1 MLKFIFSRTFVIN
14 VLLAGVFVILCL
26 VGAYYFLNSY
36 AKTGE
41 AVSVPDLAG
50 YDLIE
55 AEAFLKEAELDI
67 EIIDSIF
74 TLGKRGGEVVDQDP
88 RPSSLVK
95 KNRKIYLTISRY
107 ETPKV
112 SIPNVLNQTSA
123 IAISKLT
130 RRGFEIG
137 ELISKADP
145 CEGCAIGLQLNG
157 ETVEVESKLPQGSK
171 IDIVFGEVNAGSV
184 TPVPELYGLSFDE
197 ATALLHMKGLNR
209 AGFSIELAE
218 NEGDSLASRV
228 FWQSEKPGE
237 LIKTGSPI
245 IINLST
251 DITKVPPSNID
262 SVRASL
268 KGS

>member
-1 MLKFIFSRTFVIN
+1 VI
-14 VLLAGVFVILCL
+14 
-26 VGAYYFLNSY
+26 
-36 AKTGE
+36 
-41 AVSVPDLAG
+41 
-50 YDLIE
+50 
-55 AEAFLKEAELDI
+55 
-67 EIIDSIF
+67 
-74 TLGKRGGEVVDQDP
+74 
-88 RPSSLVK
+88 
-95 KNRKIYLTISRY
+95 
-107 ETPKV
+107 
-112 SIPNVLNQTSA
+112 
-123 IAISKLT
+123 
-130 RRGFEIG
+130 
-137 ELISKADP
+137 
-145 CEGCAIGLQLNG
+145 
-157 ETVEVESKLPQGSK
+157 
-171 IDIVFGEVNAGSV
+171 GEVNAGSV